1 MAVDK
6 ESIAYVDIYTEVDLW
21 IYIQSSTFYLS
32 RNKYKSKWSSILS
45 PEWQKDCLL
54 FCFNMET
61 YYRANVTR
69 GTSPEGSRKIQ
80 DTGKSY
86 MHHNTSKLWTHKS
99 AFTAQ
104 VLGSQA
110 CTITLGFIK
119 KIFNFSHLVLH
130 FYVKHRKIS
139 IKATFNVYIRNQP

>member
-1 MAVDK
+1 MAVD
-6 ESIAYVDIYTEVDLW
+6 EELLAYVDTDTEVDLW
-21 IYIQSSTFYLS
+21 IYIQSSSFYLS
-32 RNKYKSKWSSILS
+32 RNKYKSKWGSILS

-69 GTSPEGSRKIQ
+69 GTSPEGSGKIQ

-110 CTITLGFIK
+110 CTITARVYK
-119 KIFNFSHLVLH
+119 KDF
-130 FYVKHRKIS
+130 
-139 IKATFNVYIRNQP
+139 